1 MLDQIETARIKTQPT
16 PRFANRDAINNLK
29 PDPVTLN
36 ETLELIGAAI
46 DYDRNG
52 EIYGEGE
59 RAEYVYKVVTGAVRV
74 YKVLDDGRRQINGF
88 YFSGDIVGIEAG
100 EEHQFSAEAVAKSRL
115 LVVKRSTLV
124 ALAARQSGIASD
136 LWSVTARELDHVQS
150 LMITLGRKNAQER
163 LAAFL
168 LEMAKRV
175 RNMTIELPM
184 SRQDIADYLGLTI
197 ETISRTFTQLES
209 ERAIDLPTSRRVIL
223 RNHGALARLNA

>member
-1 MLDQIETARIKTQPT
+1 MLNQIEISPIEARAYPRVASRSAADSVKSRPT
-16 PRFANRDAINNLK
+16 
-29 PDPVTLN
+29 TLH
-36 ETLELIGAAI
+36 ETLELMGAVI
-46 DYDRNG
+46 DYDRNN

-59 RAEYVYKVVTGAVRV
+59 RAEYIYKVVSGAVRV

-88 YFSGDIVGIEAG
+88 YFPGDFVGIEAG

-115 LVVKRSTLV
+115 LVVNRSALV
-124 ALAARQSGIASD
+124 SLAARKSDIAND
-136 LWSVTARELDHVQS
+136 LWSVTARELGHVQS

-168 LEMAKRV
+168 LEMAKRA

-209 ERAIDLPTSRRVIL
+209 DRAIDLPTSRRVVL